1 MKTRPKKRLELV
13 TETLRTLWNDVL
25 GCVHGG
31 AGAETASNMCNS
43 FICSIGRDCHSI
55 GCDKP

>member
-1 MKTRPKKRLELV
+1 MKPRPKKRLELV
-13 TETLRTLWNDVL
+13 SETLRSLWNDVL

-31 AGAETASNMCNS
+31 DGNPASNMCNS